1 MNALKEVQNKLKVT
15 KSQYNKFGKYNYRS
29 LDDILEAVK
38 PLLGEAL
45 LTITDEVVEV
55 GGRVYV
61 KATAEFTHKG
71 DSKAVTS
78 FAREAESMAGMSA
91 SQITGTASSY
101 ARKFALGGLLL
112 IDDNS
117 DVDSMDNSKEVV
129 KLPELKP
136 KTPEWTNVVKGL
148 KGGYKMKDVETK
160 YSVTEANK
168 KKLNED
174 AKKEV

>member
-1 MNALKEVQNKLKVT
+1 MPDEIVRVAIVGSRRYENKRAIKDTIFELQQRFGDRLEIVSGEC
-15 KSQYNKFGKYNYRS
+15 KSGADK
-29 LDDILEAVK
+29 
-38 PLLGEAL
+38 
-45 LTITDEVVEV
+45 
-55 GGRVYV
+55 
-61 KATAEFTHKG
+61 
-71 DSKAVTS
+71 
-78 FAREAESMAGMSA
+78 
-91 SQITGTASSY
+91 Y